1 MNELRL
7 HLASSSPR
15 RKQILAALGLRFTA
29 AGADVDET
37 PAAGEPAGAMVLRL
51 AEAKAAAA
59 GRDGNT
65 VVIGADT
72 AVVLDEVVFGKP
84 RDRADA
90 LATLAAL
97 SGRRHRVLTGVAVRS
112 PAGLTSALSVS
123 EVQFREIDPDEA
135 RAYWQSGEPADKAGA
150 YAVQG
155 LGGAFVSS
163 ITGSYSGIV
172 GLPVFETTAL
182 LKRAGIDVIT
192 IRTRKP

>member
-1 MNELRL
+1 MINTSLHL

-15 RKQILAALGLRFTA
+15 RRQILEALGLEFTA

-37 PAAGEPAGAMVLRL
+37 PVAGESAEVMVLRL
-51 AEAKAAAA
+51 AEAKARAGGGDAAS
-59 GRDGNT
+59 

-72 AVVLDEVVFGKP
+72 AVVLDGAVFGKP
-84 RDRADA
+84 CNRADA
-90 LATLAAL
+90 LAMLAAL
-97 SGRRHRVLTGVAVRS
+97 SGRRHRVLTGVAVKS
-112 PAGLTSALSVS
+112 PEGVTSVLSTS

-155 LGGAFVSS
+155 LGGAFVAS
-163 ITGSYSGIV
+163 IAGSYSGIV

-182 LKRAGIDVIT
+182 LKRAGIDVMT
-192 IRTRKP
+192 GRT

>member
-1 MNELRL
+1 MINTSLHL

-15 RKQILAALGLRFTA
+15 RRQILEALGLEFTA

-37 PAAGEPAGAMVLRL
+37 PVAGEPAEVMVLRL
-51 AEAKAAAA
+51 AEAKARAGGGDAA
-59 GRDGNT
+59 T

-72 AVVLDEVVFGKP
+72 AVVLDGAVFGKP
-84 RDRADA
+84 RNRADA
-90 LATLAAL
+90 LAMLAAL
-97 SGRRHRVLTGVAVRS
+97 SGHRHRVLTGVAVKS
-112 PAGLTSALSVS
+112 PEGITSVLSTS
-123 EVQFREIDPDEA
+123 EVEFREIDPDEA

-163 ITGSYSGIV
+163 IAGSYSGIV

-182 LKRAGIDVIT
+182 LKRAGIDVMT
-192 IRTRKP
+192 GRT

>member
-1 MNELRL
+1 MINTSLHL

-15 RKQILAALGLRFTA
+15 RRQILEALGLEFTA

-37 PAAGEPAGAMVLRL
+37 PVAGESAEVMVLRL
-51 AEAKAAAA
+51 AEAKARAGGGDAAS
-59 GRDGNT
+59 

-72 AVVLDEVVFGKP
+72 AVVLDGAVFGKP
-84 RDRADA
+84 CNRADA
-90 LATLAAL
+90 LAMLAAL
-97 SGRRHRVLTGVAVRS
+97 SGRRHRVLTGVAVKS
-112 PAGLTSALSVS
+112 PEGVTSVLSTS

-163 ITGSYSGIV
+163 IAGSYSGIV

-182 LKRAGIDVIT
+182 LKRAGIDVMT
-192 IRTRKP
+192 GRT

>member
-7 HLASSSPR
+7 HLASLSPR

-37 PAAGEPAGAMVLRL
+37 PVAGEPAEAMVLRL

-59 GRDGNT
+59 GRDDNT

-72 AVVLDEVVFGKP
+72 AVVLDGVVFGKP
-84 RDRADA
+84 RDRTDA
-90 LATLAAL
+90 LATLATL
-97 SGRRHRVLTGVAVRS
+97 SGRRHQVLTGVAVSS
-112 PAGLTSALSVS
+112 PAGLASALSVS

-155 LGGAFVSS
+155 LGGTFVAS
-163 ITGSYSGIV
+163 IAGSYSGIV
-172 GLPVFETTAL
+172 GLPVFETAAL
-182 LKRAGIDVIT
+182 LKRAGIDVMT
-192 IRTRKP
+192 LGTR

>member
-1 MNELRL
+1 MIDTLHL

-15 RKQILAALGLRFTA
+15 RKQILEALGLEFTA

-37 PAAGEPAGAMVLRL
+37 PVAGEPAETMVLRL
-51 AEAKAAAA
+51 AEAKARAG
-59 GRDGNT
+59 GRDAAT

-72 AVVLDEVVFGKP
+72 AVVLDGAVFGKP

-90 LATLAAL
+90 LAMLAAL
-97 SGRRHRVLTGVAVRS
+97 SARRHRVLTGVAVQS
-112 PAGLTSALSVS
+112 PAGITSVLSTS

-155 LGGAFVSS
+155 LGGAFVAS
-163 ITGSYSGIV
+163 IAGSYSGIV

-182 LKRAGIDVIT
+182 LKRAGIDVMT
-192 IRTRKP
+192 VRT